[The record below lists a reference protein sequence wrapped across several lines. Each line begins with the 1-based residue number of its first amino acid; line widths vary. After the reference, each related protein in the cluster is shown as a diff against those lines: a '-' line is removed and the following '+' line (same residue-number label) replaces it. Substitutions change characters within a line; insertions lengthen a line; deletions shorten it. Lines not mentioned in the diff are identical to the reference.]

1 MLHAGQP
8 ERVFTALDAIA
19 HALRDEERWDAAVL
33 RGAALVALG
42 RLDDG
47 IAALWPALGSG
58 SERVRNEA
66 RCELA
71 EAYLRAGRLDDAE
84 TVLSP
89 FLEGEGEGQP
99 HRAARGLALY
109 GRMERARGRRVVA
122 GRYFLDALAA
132 LERADEPHHGLRNA
146 LLHEVAVVAVETL
159 EPRLFER
166 VRARLA
172 TVERLEPQHV
182 VIQRVRVRG
191 ELLCGE
197 TERAWD
203 IAFNTFVSSPPG
215 IARAGASLGLAL
227 TAQAGGE
234 RFTPARLTLAAAD
247 EADHAD
253 WARPG
258 AEDRLVLL
266 WLAGAL
272 APLAG
277 ARAGAL
283 LRVYAMLPTAGVE
296 ALDEPVGLALA
307 RAALAHENPAERT
320 TLLEH
325 AVRSARTA
333 GNAWA
338 EAEAVLELASEGDE
352 AALRRADELT
362 RPAPRSWLR
371 RRYEALE
378 RSLGPARLSP
388 AERRVMDAICEG
400 RSTADIAARFSRSKN
415 TIRNQTRRV
424 YEVMEVRTRSALVA
438 KCAAAGLLPSAPSP
452 VVSKA

>member
-19 HALRDEERWDAAVL
+19 HALGDEERWEAAVL

-42 RLDDG
+42 RLDHG
-47 IAALWPALGSG
+47 IATLRPALGSG
-58 SERVRNEA
+58 TERVRNEA

-89 FLEGEGEGQP
+89 FLDGEGEGEP
-99 HRAARGLALY
+99 HRAGGLALY
-109 GRMERARGRRVVA
+109 GRMERARGRSVVA

-132 LERADEPHHGLRNA
+132 LEHLEEPHYRLRNA
-146 LLHEVAVVAVETL
+146 LLHDVAVVAVETL

-172 TVERLEPQHV
+172 TVDGLGAEHV
-182 VIQRVRVRG
+182 AIQRARVRG

-203 IAFNTFVSSPPG
+203 IAFATFVSSPPG
-215 IARAGASLGLAL
+215 IARVGASLGLAL
-227 TAQAGGE
+227 TARAGGE
-234 RFTPARLTLAAAD
+234 RFTPARLTLAATD
-247 EADHAD
+247 EGDHAD
-253 WARPG
+253 WAQAG

-266 WLAGAL
+266 RLVGAL

-277 ARAGAL
+277 ARACAL
-283 LRVYAMLPTAGVE
+283 LRAYEMLPPAGVE
-296 ALDEPVGLALA
+296 AIDDPVALALA
-307 RAALAHENPAERT
+307 RADLAQGTPAERR

-338 EAEAVLELASEGDE
+338 EAEAVLALASDGDE

-362 RPAPRSWLR
+362 RLAPRSWLR
-371 RRYEALE
+371 RRCEALE
-378 RSLGPARLSP
+378 RSRGPARLSP
-388 AERRVMDAICEG
+388 AERRVMYAICEG
-400 RSTADIAARFSRSKN
+400 RSTADIAARFGRSKN

-438 KCAAAGLLPSAPSP
+438 KCAAAGLLSSAPTP

>member
-8 ERVFTALDAIA
+8 ERVFTTLDAIA
-19 HALRDEERWDAAVL
+19 HALRDEERWEAAVL

-47 IAALWPALGSG
+47 IATLRPALGSG
-58 SERVRNEA
+58 DEAVRSEA

-71 EAYLRAGRLDDAE
+71 EAYLRAGRLDDVE
-84 TVLSP
+84 TVLSL
-89 FLEGEGEGQP
+89 FLDREGEREP

-122 GRYFLDALAA
+122 GRYFLDALSA
-132 LERADEPHHGLRNA
+132 LERAEEPLHRLRNA
-146 LLHEVAVVAVETL
+146 LLHNVAVVAVETL

-172 TVERLEPQHV
+172 TVDHIGPEHV
-182 VIQRVRVRG
+182 AIQRVRVRG

-203 IAFNTFVSSPPG
+203 IAFATFVSSPPG
-215 IARAGASLGLAL
+215 IARVRALLGLAL
-227 TAQAGGE
+227 TARAGGE
-234 RFTPARLTLAAAD
+234 RFTPARLTLAATD
-247 EADHAD
+247 EGDHAD
-253 WARPG
+253 WAQAG

-266 WLAGAL
+266 RLVGAL
-272 APLAG
+272 APLGG

-283 LRVYAMLPTAGVE
+283 LRVYETLPAVPQ
-296 ALDEPVGLALA
+296 ALDEAAGLALA
-307 RAALAHENPAERT
+307 RAALAQGNRAERT
-320 TLLEH
+320 MLLEH

-338 EAEAVLELASEGDE
+338 EAEAALELASDGDA

-371 RRYEALE
+371 RRYEALG